1 MISVEEAKK
10 IIYEITPLPV
20 AINELLEIAGGLVT
34 ARDIWAP
41 VDIPAF
47 RQSSMDGYA
56 LSYNGWQVHK
66 KLKVTGEVAAGG
78 DASAEL
84 APQNTV
90 RIFTGAPIPPGAD
103 TVVMREKVKLE
114 DDMLMIED
122 AALQPGANIRLQ
134 GSEIKTGDL
143 ALPAYSRLSPAAI
156 GFLAMLGID
165 VVPVYQKPAI
175 HLIVTGKE
183 LQKPGNPLLPG
194 QVYEA
199 NSFGLSAALKGLG
212 QDEPTIHWADD
223 DLSILKNT
231 LQNALEKADIVILT
245 GGVSAGDYDFVPE
258 AAAQSGVQKLIHKIK
273 QRPGKPFFFGAK
285 ENKLVFGL
293 PGNPASVLTCFYEY
307 VTVALSKWMQKDLQL
322 EKMRLAISTEF
333 KKAAGLTHFLKGHY
347 DGATVTP
354 LHAQESFRLSSFATA
369 NCLIKIEE
377 DVTAHAAGDLVEVH
391 VLV

>member
-1 MISVEEAKK
+1 MISVDEAKK
-10 IIYEITPLPV
+10 IIRDNTPGPFAV
-20 AINELLEIAGGLVT
+20 NELLEIASGLVL
-34 ARDIWAP
+34 AHDILAP

-56 LSYNGWQVHK
+56 LSYSGWKVYK

-78 DASAEL
+78 DASVEL
-84 APQNTV
+84 APQNTI

-103 TVVMREKVKLE
+103 TVVVREKVKLE
-114 DDMLMIED
+114 DDSLIIED

-143 ALPAYSRLSPAAI
+143 ALPANCILSPAAI

-165 VVPVYQKPAI
+165 AVPVYQKPVI

-183 LQKPGNPLLPG
+183 LQKPGHPLQPG

-199 NSFGLSAALKGLG
+199 NSYGLSAALRQIG
-212 QDEPTIHWADD
+212 QDTPTVHWADD
-223 DLSILKNT
+223 DLDTLRQT
-231 LQNALEKADIVILT
+231 LQTAMHKADIIILT

-258 AAAQSGVQKLIHKIK
+258 AAAQCGVQKMIHKIK

-285 ENKLVFGL
+285 EKKLVFGL

-307 VTVALSKWMQKDLQL
+307 VTVALTKWMHKNQELRKKHVPIAVD
-322 EKMRLAISTEF
+322 F
-333 KKAAGLTHFLKGHY
+333 KKGAGLTHFLKGY
-347 DGATVTP
+347 YNGETVMP

-369 NCLIKIEE
+369 NCLIKIGE
-377 DVTAHAAGDLVEVH
+377 DVTEHVAGDVVETH
-391 VLV
+391 FLF

>member
-10 IIYEITPLPV
+10 IIYESTPLPV

-103 TVVMREKVKLE
+103 TVVMREKVRLE

-285 ENKLVFGL
+285 EKKLVFGL

-307 VTVALSKWMQKDLQL
+307 VTVALSKWMHKNQELPKKQVPIAVD
-322 EKMRLAISTEF
+322 F
-333 KKAAGLTHFLKGHY
+333 KKAAGLTHFLKGNY
-347 DGATVTP
+347 NGETVIP

-377 DVTAHAAGDLVEVH
+377 ETTAHLVGDLVEIHLFV
-391 VLV
+391 

>member
-10 IIYEITPLPV
+10 IIWDNTPIPV
-20 AINELLEIAGGLVT
+20 GINELLEVASGLVL
-34 ARDIWAP
+34 ARDILAP
-41 VDIPAF
+41 IDIPAF

-56 LSYNGWQVHK
+56 LSFNGWQLHK
-66 KLKVTGEVAAGG
+66 KLKITGEVAAGG

-84 APQNTV
+84 LPLNTI
-90 RIFTGAPIPPGAD
+90 RIFTGAAIPPGAD
-103 TVVMREKVKLE
+103 TVVMREKVKL
-114 DDMLMIED
+114 DNDWLIIED
-122 AALQPGANIRLQ
+122 PSLQAGTNIRLQ

-143 ALPAYSRLSPAAI
+143 ALPANSILSPAAI

-165 VVPVYQKPAI
+165 VVPVYQKPII
-175 HLIVTGKE
+175 HIIVTGKE

-212 QDEPTIHWADD
+212 QEEPTIHWADD
-223 DLSILKNT
+223 DLDMLKNT
-231 LQNALEKADIVILT
+231 MQAALDKADIVILT

-307 VTVALSKWMQKDLQL
+307 VTVALTKWMHKNQELHK
-322 EKMRLAISTEF
+322 KHVPIAVAF
-333 KKAAGLTHFLKGHY
+333 KKAAGLTHFLKGNY
-347 DGATVTP
+347 NGETVMP

-377 DVTAHAAGDLVEVH
+377 EITAHAAADVVEIH
-391 VLV
+391 LLP